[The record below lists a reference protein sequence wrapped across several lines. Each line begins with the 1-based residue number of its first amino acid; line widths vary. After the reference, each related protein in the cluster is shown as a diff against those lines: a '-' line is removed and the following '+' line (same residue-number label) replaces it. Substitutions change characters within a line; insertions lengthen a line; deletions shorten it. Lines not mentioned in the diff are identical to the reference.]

1 MPILADIIFAV
12 RIHCKTAFGGWRR
25 SVGKIKNPN
34 DHFWTV
40 LGVLATRATLHS
52 QSEKNSFVIVLNTP
66 WAHSENAG

>member
-25 SVGKIKNPN
+25 SVGKIKKPN

-40 LGVLATRATLHS
+40 LGALATRATLQCPFS
-52 QSEKNSFVIVLNTP
+52 LMINIVCVDFHFILYDK
-66 WAHSENAG
+66 AD